1 LQETGGGAAKC
12 GVARSGSAPPTFMT
26 PSNPPASD
34 QPTPRAPEAARLSAS
49 DAQTAPP
56 ASAAPT
62 ARYRLGVL
70 GLLLVCG
77 FAFFWR
83 LGSVPLFD
91 LDEALYVTC
100 ARQMVL
106 TGDIVTPRLNSRLLT
121 NPAETAVPFFEKPI
135 LVYWACAA
143 SMALFGLSEWAARLP
158 VALAALLTTGLVA
171 WAGTRWFGRRAGLLA
186 GLVYALAPI
195 TVLDARQMTTD
206 GLLVLWF
213 TGAMLAFWHCHSA
226 AQDRRPVAFR
236 WPLLFWTACALAV
249 LTKGAVGLLL
259 PLLVSGVFLFVGWFA
274 PRWKR
279 RRGAEPTDEPAINLW
294 ASVRSV
300 RPLAG
305 LLLVVVLAAPWH
317 IAIWRAGGRDAQ
329 GRTWVQEYIL
339 RQHVGRF
346 RGLDT
351 VHNAPPPT
359 YFVYFLLGFFPWACF
374 APAAFR
380 KPASLAPLPGPLQ
393 EPSVPKRFGTALAT
407 PRNRGSGA
415 IAGAS
420 TLTPGPAPLQGE
432 GSESASLYGVSNSR
446 QSAEERQNERTDGS
460 LPLFLG
466 EGLGRGAT
474 RRFLLVWFWTIFV
487 FFSVGAA
494 KLPTYI
500 APAYPAAALLVGRW
514 LDGALRSSASA
525 RTLRSVQRGALG
537 ALATAAFL
545 AAVAVF
551 VPPHLPPRAAIPAS
565 AVLLIRVLT
574 LLMLAG
580 CLIAWLCLL
589 YGRGMRWRW
598 GGLGALLA
606 VPMALV
612 GIGCTLGYAMARR
625 DLLGPYQ
632 QLAVA
637 ARPDAEKGLPV
648 VFYNIIPRR
657 PSMLYYAR
665 YAPLERK
672 ERPLL
677 PFLRP
682 FLQAEPHEAD
692 VVLPVRAWKES
703 LRQEL
708 AAAPEMT
715 ARVLK
720 QTGGEREGWV
730 LLRILYHV
738 PPQTRADRGREQPHG

>member
-1 LQETGGGAAKC
+1 
-12 GVARSGSAPPTFMT
+12 
-26 PSNPPASD
+26 
-34 QPTPRAPEAARLSAS
+34 
-49 DAQTAPP
+49 
-56 ASAAPT
+56 
-62 ARYRLGVL
+62 
-70 GLLLVCG
+70 
-77 FAFFWR
+77 
-83 LGSVPLFD
+83 FD

-106 TGDIVTPRLNSRLLT
+106 TGDIVTPRLNSRPLT

-143 SMALFGLSEWAARLP
+143 SMALFGLSEWTARLP

-226 AQDRRPVAFR
+226 AQDRRSVAFG

-259 PLLVSGVFLFVGWFA
+259 PLLVSGVLLFVSRFA

-279 RRGAEPTDEPAINLW
+279 LRDAEPTDAAAINLW

-305 LLLVVVLAAPWH
+305 LLLVLVLAAPWH

-359 YFVYFLLGFFPWACF
+359 YFVYFLFGFFPWACF

-380 KPASLAPLPGPLQ
+380 KPSPPDPL
-393 EPSVPKRFGTALAT
+393 SHAA
-407 PRNRGSGA
+407 
-415 IAGAS
+415 
-420 TLTPGPAPLQGE
+420 GE
-432 GSESASLYGVSNSR
+432 GGTLARARASASPRMKNAGTIKPDIRLSPSPT
-446 QSAEERQNERTDGS
+446 AWERGTG
-460 LPLFLG
+460 G
-466 EGLGRGAT
+466 EG
-474 RRFLLVWFWTIFV
+474 RFLLVWFWTIFV

-514 LDGALRSSASA
+514 LDSALRSSASA

-537 ALATAAFL
+537 ALAAAAFL

-551 VPPHLPPRAAIPAS
+551 VPPYLPPRAAIPAS
-565 AVLLIRVLT
+565 AVLLIRAVT

-598 GGLGALLA
+598 GGFGALLA

-612 GIGCTLGYAMARR
+612 GVGCTLGYAVARR

-632 QLAVA
+632 QLAIA

-692 VVLPVRAWKES
+692 VVLPVRAWKEG
-703 LRQEL
+703 LVQEL
-708 AAAPEMT
+708 AAVPEMT

-730 LLRILYHV
+730 LLRIQYHV
-738 PPQTRADRGREQPHG
+738 PPQARADRGRRQPHG